1 MLISNC
7 NYRREQV
14 GQATA
19 LEFLSVSLQLSELQ
33 EVGLLVL
40 GKEGAEARTGQNMDQ
55 VISAV
60 TVFPERCPICLI
72 CAVVTSRSGANKVC
86 WTDRTRDVQFGV
98 SRYQAK

>member
-1 MLISNC
+1 M
-7 NYRREQV
+7 
-14 GQATA
+14 GQAPA
-19 LEFLSVSLQLSELQ
+19 LEFLSVSGLHLSELQ
-33 EVGLLVL
+33 EVEPLVL
-40 GKEGAEARTGQNMDQ
+40 GKEGAETRTGQNMDQ

-86 WTDRTRDVQFGV
+86 WADRIRDVQFGV